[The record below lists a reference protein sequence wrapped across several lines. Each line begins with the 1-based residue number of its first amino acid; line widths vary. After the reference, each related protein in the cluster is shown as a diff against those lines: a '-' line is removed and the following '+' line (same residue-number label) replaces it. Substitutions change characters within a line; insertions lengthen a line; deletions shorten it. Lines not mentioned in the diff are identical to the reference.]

1 MTTHFSILAWE
12 VTWTEEP
19 GGPQSEG
26 LQRVGCNLA
35 TEHTRVHMHV
45 WPLAPDIVE
54 KIPTLWLSQN
64 TWFLD
69 LFRVWTLRILPFN
82 DWGSVALS
90 GTNKDLSF
98 SLASGPGW
106 CRLEVMWRVAVS
118 CSCETKSGSEW
129 PCCASRQSVW
139 PWLNLS
145 HRKNWRS
152 IEKKLHFF
160 LFPFFFFYNSE
171 AFSSYKFA
179 SNLLIFPLASSLSY
193 NDDLQWRV

>member
-64 TWFLD
+64 T
-69 LFRVWTLRILPFN
+69 
-82 DWGSVALS
+82 
-90 GTNKDLSF
+90 
-98 SLASGPGW
+98 
-106 CRLEVMWRVAVS
+106 
-118 CSCETKSGSEW
+118 
-129 PCCASRQSVW
+129 
-139 PWLNLS
+139 
-145 HRKNWRS
+145 
-152 IEKKLHFF
+152 
-160 LFPFFFFYNSE
+160 
-171 AFSSYKFA
+171 
-179 SNLLIFPLASSLSY
+179 
-193 NDDLQWRV
+193 